1 MIDKTVDKSMISAV
15 VEEAQGASEQPKMD
29 FSPVLRE
36 HRKLPGG
43 KYA

>member
-1 MIDKTVDKSMISAV
+1 MIDKTVGKSMTSAV
-15 VEEAQGASEQPKMD
+15 VEEAQGASEEPKLD

-36 HRKLPGG
+36 DRKLPGG